1 MRSRVFNNP
10 REASMANA
18 GKVIIYY
25 DPDSHLCK
33 DGHLWCA
40 ERDGLV
46 IGYGKKAQLL
56 TDLGGDVVI
65 LRMSRD
71 GRVSEVRP

>member
-10 REASMANA
+10 REAGKANA

-33 DGHLWCA
+33 DGRLWCA
-40 ERDGLV
+40 ERDGRV

-56 TDLGGDVVI
+56 ADLSGDAVI

-71 GRVSEVRP
+71 GRVSEAQR